1 MKRFLLS
8 ALFVGLT
15 ALAHAQLEEG
25 FDPNPGGWI
34 LDKGAQFTSLNGD
47 AVALTPGAGDNVP
60 SIIAT
65 PLVNKTSNTV
75 KVCIDIWAYT
85 PNLNTQIPFPCDP
98 TYMDILF
105 VNSSVSTFQEAK
117 DPANV
122 IARMD
127 NYVLAQSGGTNCFT
141 FTFPSAVTATDFKVV
156 LSFHAGC
163 NTGGYK
169 YVIDNVS
176 ISGVIQ
182 VCGGTNCAPGA
193 SDDEFNR
200 LSGTEKTFDGA
211 LYGSNLAYPGGFTV
225 DTTGTDDDDNDLY
238 ADLQW
243 SVLTQPVTGG
253 SVVVNSD
260 GTFTATRTSESVTQL
275 TFTYRLMDNGEDN
288 DITTLGDNMFD
299 DATVTINWPAG
310 GVLPVSLINFNG
322 SRNGSN
328 VTLQWTTNFE
338 SNNTG
343 FEIQR
348 STGGGV
354 YETVGFVATRAL
366 DGNSSTPLTYLF
378 REANAAKG
386 NSWYRI
392 VQIDKDGTRTVT
404 SAKGVRGLEEL
415 TKVTVYPNPGKAGNM
430 NVLFGSSALRDII
443 IIDLNGKVMQQWNS
457 YHDDNMV
464 IGGLRTGVYM
474 LIVTNKATTERLA
487 QKIVVL

>member
-8 ALFVGLT
+8 AFFVGLT
-15 ALAHAQLEEG
+15 ALAHAQLEED

-34 LDKGAQFTSLNGD
+34 LDKGAQFTNLNSNS
-47 AVALTPGAGDNVP
+47 VALTPGAGDNVP

-85 PNLNTQIPFPCDP
+85 PNLNSQIPFPCNP
-98 TYMDILF
+98 TYMDVLF
-105 VNSSVSTFQEAK
+105 VNSSVSTFQDAK

-176 ISGVIQ
+176 ISGVIL
-182 VCGGTNCAPGA
+182 VCGGTNCPPGA
-193 SDDEFNR
+193 SNDEFNR
-200 LSGTEKTFDGA
+200 PGTELILNGA
-211 LYGSNLAYPGGFTV
+211 LYGSNSDYPPGNIV
-225 DTTGTDDDDNDLY
+225 DAGGTDDDANDLY

-243 SVLTQPVTGG
+243 SILTAPAIETGTVT
-253 SVVVNSD
+253 VNSD
-260 GTFTATRTSESVTQL
+260 GTFTATRSSNSITKM
-275 TFTYRLMDNGEDN
+275 TFTYRLMDDGPDN
-288 DITTLGDNMFD
+288 DITTLTDNMFN
-299 DATVTINWPAG
+299 DATVTINWPPAAI
-310 GVLPVSLINFNG
+310 LPVSLINFNG

-354 YETVGFVATRAL
+354 YETVGFVATRAV
-366 DGNSSTPLTYLF
+366 DGNSSTQLTYLF

-392 VQIDKDGTRTVT
+392 VQIDKDGKRTVT
-404 SAKGVRGLEEL
+404 SAKGVRGLEEIA
-415 TKVTVYPNPGKAGNM
+415 KVTVYPNPGKAGNM
-430 NVLFGSSALRDII
+430 NVLFGSSALRDIMV
-443 IIDLNGKVMQQWNS
+443 IDMNGKVMQQWNS

-474 LIVTNKATTERLA
+474 LIVTNKATTEKLA